1 MNIDKNKA
9 YCEYCDKYVNYT
21 NEISKMT
28 EKIDSYE
35 IEYTGVKT
43 NCKIC
48 GERVYV
54 SEIEDRHTEKINSE
68 YRKKIG
74 IISTEEINSILDKY
88 DIGATVLPSVLDWG
102 KLTIS
107 RYLKGNM
114 PTRKYSDELYA
125 ILNDPNKMLKLV
137 ESKKEEL
144 NEIAYKKAINK
155 IKKLIKEESQI
166 KHKIENV
173 ALYIYKL
180 HGKITY
186 EKMQVILFFI
196 QGYGFAFRETIFRDR
211 PIAGKNL
218 IIYRNIAKFKD
229 EKILESYTSTSK
241 DEIEGNLSDSEKEII
256 KVVSKYYNN
265 MSYKFLFK
273 LIKLSEPWKKAR
285 VYYENDQECDNEIY
299 LDDIETYFKELKSK
313 YKMLD
318 IYDVK
323 DYLINK
329 LRDE

>member
-1 MNIDKNKA
+1 MNIKKNKV
-9 YCEYCDKYVNYT
+9 YCEHCDEYVDYT
-21 NEISKMT
+21 TEISEMI
-28 EKIDSYE
+28 EEIDSYG
-35 IEYTGVKT
+35 IKYTGVKT

-54 SEIEDRHTEKINSE
+54 DEIEDRNREKINAQ

-88 DIGATVLPSVLDWG
+88 DIGATVLPIILDWG

-107 RYLKGNM
+107 RYLKGCM

-125 ILNDPNKMLKLV
+125 ILNDPKKMLELV

-144 NEIAYKKAINK
+144 NGIAYKKAMIK
-155 IKKLIKEESQI
+155 IKKLIQEESQI

-180 HGKITY
+180 HDKITY
-186 EKMQVILFFI
+186 EKMQTILFFI
-196 QGYGFAFRETIFRDR
+196 QGYGFAFGETIFRDR
-211 PIAGKNL
+211 PTADRDL
-218 IIYRNIAKFKD
+218 IIYRNITKFRD
-229 EKILESYTSTSK
+229 EKILESYMNIPMI
-241 DEIEGNLSDSEKEII
+241 EIEKDLSDAEKEII
-256 KVVSKYYNN
+256 EVVSKYYNN
-265 MSYKFLFK
+265 VSYSFLFK

-285 VYYENDQECDNEIY
+285 VYYDNDQECDNEIY
-299 LDDIETYFKELKSK
+299 LDDIEKYFKELKNK

-329 LRDE
+329 LREE